1 MLNVLNDNLE
11 YYIPWKKKKGKKVTD
26 QKKKISR
33 RSDTRVRWKRKRE
46 NWFMEVVVV
55 MEERKGLHGWKIYKR
70 LEEIWVDADGKS
82 EEN

>member
-1 MLNVLNDNLE
+1 
-11 YYIPWKKKKGKKVTD
+11 
-26 QKKKISR
+26 
-33 RSDTRVRWKRKRE
+33 
-46 NWFMEVVVV
+46 MEVVVV